1 MNSRMFKHF
10 LVVAAAFLLVAS
22 VVSAETNAPLLPT
35 QSGAMPAGPAT
46 SATAQP
52 PAPSKAV
59 FAPSKAV
66 SPAPSKDVSPAP
78 SKAVSP
84 APSKDVSPAP
94 SKAVSPAPS
103 KDVSPAPSKG
113 VVAQPPAISTPSK
126 LVEASA
132 ADMETGSDEDFEALA
147 DMHDE
152 EVEDA
157 DAEEDSDLD
166 GVSAARAVLYFALKF
181 IILYCLNFASDITD
195 EDLEDESIFNGRI
208 HGQYCGAGYVL
219 TCPMCK
225 VFFIIMHL
233 KSIQ

>member
-1 MNSRMFKHF
+1 MFKHF

-22 VVSAETNAPLLPT
+22 VISAETNAPLLPT
-35 QSGAMPAGPAT
+35 QSGA
-46 SATAQP
+46 
-52 PAPSKAV
+52 
-59 FAPSKAV
+59 
-66 SPAPSKDVSPAP
+66 
-78 SKAVSP
+78 
-84 APSKDVSPAP
+84 
-94 SKAVSPAPS
+94 
-103 KDVSPAPSKG
+103 
-113 VVAQPPAISTPSK
+113 QPPAISTPAK

-132 ADMETGSDEDFEALA
+132 VDMETGSDEDFEALA

-166 GVSAARAVLYFALKF
+166 GVSAARFCILPSKK
-181 IILYCLNFASDITD
+181 LYCLNFASDVSD
-195 EDLEDESIFNGRI
+195 EDLEDEFINGRI

-219 TCPMCK
+219 TCPLFK